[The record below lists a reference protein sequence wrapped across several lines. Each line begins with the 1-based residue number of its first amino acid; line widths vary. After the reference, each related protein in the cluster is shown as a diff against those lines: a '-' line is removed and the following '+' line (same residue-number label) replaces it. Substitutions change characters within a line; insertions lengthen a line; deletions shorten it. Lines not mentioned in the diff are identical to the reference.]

1 MTALR
6 RCFSTA
12 FQVKHKNLQDQKLFY
27 SLHVILVEDS
37 EVIKISLT
45 LLGLLGEDVAVVSV
59 LPLDFSRSGKREAL
73 FGTGVGLKLC
83 HCFNKLNVNIVLR
96 TQRITFSLQGRSS
109 SSSSF
114 RAAIFLQ
121 LHGEAQKLLLSLLGE
136 HDGTSAEEYC
146 RLDL

>member
-45 LLGLLGEDVAVVSV
+45 LLGLLGEDVALESV
-59 LPLDFSRSGKREAL
+59 RSLDLAGLRQIEAL
-73 FGTGVGLKLC
+73 FCAAMGLQFR
-83 HCFNKLNVNIVLR
+83 HSCF
-96 TQRITFSLQGRSS
+96 
-109 SSSSF
+109 
-114 RAAIFLQ
+114 
-121 LHGEAQKLLLSLLGE
+121 LLPI
-136 HDGTSAEEYC
+136 
-146 RLDL
+146 

>member
-45 LLGLLGEDVAVVSV
+45 LLGLLGEDVAMVSMV
-59 LPLDFSRSGKREAL
+59 TLNLACSCERETLLRA
-73 FGTGVGLKLC
+73 GVGLYFW
-83 HCFNKLNVNIVLR
+83 HFV
-96 TQRITFSLQGRSS
+96 
-109 SSSSF
+109 
-114 RAAIFLQ
+114 
-121 LHGEAQKLLLSLLGE
+121 
-136 HDGTSAEEYC
+136 
-146 RLDL
+146 

>member
-59 LPLDFSRSGKREAL
+59 LPLDFSRSGKRETL

-83 HCFNKLNVNIVLR
+83 HCFDKLNVNNVLR
-96 TQRITFSLQGRSS
+96 SRRITFS
-109 SSSSF
+109 
-114 RAAIFLQ
+114 
-121 LHGEAQKLLLSLLGE
+121 
-136 HDGTSAEEYC
+136 
-146 RLDL
+146 